1 MHISRQDAP
10 AKRMSSC
17 GSATNQNSTK
27 ILLLPLAKGE
37 MNTRPV
43 SMNRSKIIFF
53 LIVSSALV
61 IVCAGLLLSWQIFIQ
76 VSSKS
81 FSTPTY
87 TPTATATPTHT
98 PTPTSTPTATATPTN
113 TPTPTSTPTDTP
125 TPTSTPTATAT
136 PTDTPTP
143 TSTPTATA
151 TPTDTPTPTN
161 TPTSTPTNTPTPTS
175 TPTETPTPTPTPL
188 PPNFTVSVE
197 KCRIEV
203 TWGVEVTS
211 ADVRIKNIGGQEAT
225 NVVIVLHATDAGG
238 RHPNDHISIERLPA
252 GGEYRSTLKAYTTLL
267 QQTVL
272 YLSVT
277 SDQTQSVLF
286 GNYQCG

>member
-1 MHISRQDAP
+1 
-10 AKRMSSC
+10 
-17 GSATNQNSTK
+17 
-27 ILLLPLAKGE
+27 
-37 MNTRPV
+37 MNTLPV
-43 SMNRSKIIFF
+43 SMNRSKIIFV
-53 LIVSSALV
+53 LIVLSALV

-81 FSTPTY
+81 FS
-87 TPTATATPTHT
+87 
-98 PTPTSTPTATATPTN
+98 
-113 TPTPTSTPTDTP
+113 TPTSTPTDTP

-143 TSTPTATA
+143 TSTPT
-151 TPTDTPTPTN
+151 D
-161 TPTSTPTNTPTPTS
+161 TPTPTS

-188 PPNFTVSVE
+188 PPNFTVSIE
-197 KCRIEV
+197 KCNIEV

-211 ADVRIKNIGGQEAT
+211 ADVRIKNIGGKDAT

-238 RHPNDHISIERLPA
+238 RHPNDHISIERLPV
-252 GGEYRSTLKAYTTLL
+252 GEEYHSTLEVYTTLL

-272 YLSVT
+272 YIDVT
-277 SDQTQSVLF
+277 SDQTQRILF

>member
-1 MHISRQDAP
+1 
-10 AKRMSSC
+10 
-17 GSATNQNSTK
+17 
-27 ILLLPLAKGE
+27 
-37 MNTRPV
+37 MNH
-43 SMNRSKIIFF
+43 SKIIFV
-53 LIVSSALV
+53 LIVLGALV

-76 VSSKS
+76 VSNKS

-87 TPTATATPTHT
+87 VPTSIPTNTPA
-98 PTPTSTPTATATPTN
+98 PTSTPTSTPTN

-143 TSTPTATA
+143 TSTPT
-151 TPTDTPTPTN
+151 D
-161 TPTSTPTNTPTPTS
+161 TPTPTS

-197 KCRIEV
+197 KCKIEV

-211 ADVRIKNIGGQEAT
+211 ADVRIKNIGGKDAT

-238 RHPNDHISIERLPA
+238 RHPNDHISIERLPV
-252 GGEYRSTLKAYTTLL
+252 GGEYRSTLEVYTTLL

-277 SDQTQSVLF
+277 SDQTQSILF
-286 GNYQCG
+286 GNYDCG